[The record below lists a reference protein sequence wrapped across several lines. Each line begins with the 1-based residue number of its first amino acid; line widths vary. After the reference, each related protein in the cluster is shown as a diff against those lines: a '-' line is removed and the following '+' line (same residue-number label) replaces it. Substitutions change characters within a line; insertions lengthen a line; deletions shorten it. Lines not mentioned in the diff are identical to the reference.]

1 MAFKA
6 ICLVNGLAGFVNI
19 FYPPVPHISPEAIKS
34 AEKAVG
40 KLSEKSSVEEFAV
53 LQRVLDDK
61 KVEKGE
67 GDDNGYEANVQTV
80 RGFDLRELEKFFL
93 QPGHDPKR
101 TFSGLRRVI
110 HGDNGS
116 VIWTTKE
123 QVEKMRNEHQSHYD
137 IELSLNT
144 PTVTNT
150 NQLLGVTSKM
160 AIQLALTKQVCIHQS
175 TNPPSPI
182 HPSFHLSIII
192 TLYISLEIH

>member
-1 MAFKA
+1 MYLLKSIIAIINVNFTYRAQVAFKA

-19 FYPPVPHISPEAIKS
+19 FYPPVPHISQETIKS

-61 KVEKGE
+61 KVEKDE
-67 GDDNGYEANVQTV
+67 GDDNGDKANVQTV
-80 RGFDLRELEKFFL
+80 RGFDLRELENFFL

-123 QVEKMRNEHQSHYD
+123 QVERMRDEHNSRYD
-137 IELSLNT
+137 IELSLDT
-144 PTVTNT
+144 PIETTR
-150 NQLLGVTSKM
+150 GCHCAMS
-160 AIQLALTKQVCIHQS
+160 
-175 TNPPSPI
+175 
-182 HPSFHLSIII
+182 
-192 TLYISLEIH
+192 